1 MPAAKEPFSFD
12 PAKYDL
18 ERTIGAAGN
27 FLNQFRPFQDF
38 LRSIRQGA
46 EITPYQTNDPFDL
59 GIFELPRSDQMLID
73 KDVKGNV
80 ASNNVRVNTVSAPIS
95 SRLRSAGKVP
105 TNSSAQAGS
114 DEERKGEQNH
124 RRRTGKQGASFI
136 PPSINTQDSKHRKR
150 VDWAPHCTEGQI
162 RN

>member
-1 MPAAKEPFSFD
+1 MFQGNAIRVEADDGTVSSHAGLMPAAKEPFSFD

-73 KDVKGNV
+73 
-80 ASNNVRVNTVSAPIS
+80 
-95 SRLRSAGKVP
+95 
-105 TNSSAQAGS
+105 
-114 DEERKGEQNH
+114 RK
-124 RRRTGKQGASFI
+124 S
-136 PPSINTQDSKHRKR
+136 
-150 VDWAPHCTEGQI
+150 VV
-162 RN
+162 